1 MKRGREGAC
10 ESRCFLIDTPA
21 RYFICFNEATA
32 FIPPT
37 SPLPHMLPIPI
48 LVGENGLGGKTV
60 ALDFHSHLPVHAML
74 PSTVAKKFGRC
85 NFTTQVFSI
94 YAFTEFSHGV
104 VRRHLGLVSRQGEH
118 ETTKLLKK
126 KDFATFGLTPQTP
139 HALLYTCASFAVSA
153 FLYSMPFML
162 ASCLPQISTHCS

>member
-1 MKRGREGAC
+1 LVALSSTLQFPSLNVETVPLATPNFSRSLHVATPSLGMLNFGEECDMKRGREGAC

-85 NFTTQVFSI
+85 NFT
-94 YAFTEFSHGV
+94 
-104 VRRHLGLVSRQGEH
+104 RRCFLSALSQNSRRVSSDGTRVLCRDKVNTRQ
-118 ETTKLLKK
+118 
-126 KDFATFGLTPQTP
+126 AN
-139 HALLYTCASFAVSA
+139 C
-153 FLYSMPFML
+153 
-162 ASCLPQISTHCS
+162 